1 MNFSDSVKAVFG
13 KYAVFNGRA
22 RRSEYWYFY
31 LFDLSV
37 FFILYLP
44 LAGTRGNDSID
55 VLFGILMLLYVGGFT
70 VPFLAVTVRRLHDID
85 KSGWWVLLGFVPVV
99 SLMLLVWLAQPGA
112 FRTNR
117 FGVSPIPLPIA
128 DA

>member
-1 MNFSDSVKAVFG
+1 MNFSDSVKAVFN
-13 KYAVFNGRA
+13 KYAAFNGRA

-31 LFDLSV
+31 LFYFAIFV
-37 FFILYLP
+37 ILYLP
-44 LAGTRGNDSID
+44 LSATHGNETID
-55 VLFGILMLLYVGGFT
+55 GIFGLLMLAFVGGLT
-70 VPFLAVTVRRLHDID
+70 VPAMAVSVRRLHDID
-85 KSGWWVLLGFVPVV
+85 KSGWWVLLGFVPVA
-99 SLMLLVWLAQPGA
+99 SLVLLVWLAQPGA